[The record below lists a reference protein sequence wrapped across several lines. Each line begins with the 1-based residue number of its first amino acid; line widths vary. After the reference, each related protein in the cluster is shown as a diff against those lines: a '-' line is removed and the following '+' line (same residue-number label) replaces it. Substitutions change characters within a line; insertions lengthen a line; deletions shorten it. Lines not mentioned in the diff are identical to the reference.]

1 MLKTLKKINHA
12 QYLALLARAK
22 VLESDGHG
30 EKVLALPDGTL
41 VKVFRRKR
49 WLSTALL
56 FPYAHRFV
64 RNARRLAERNIRT
77 VRILGTVYC
86 PSVARHFVTYQP
98 LPGTTLRQALN
109 TVGRGQ
115 QSLLDSFACFVST
128 LHQKGVYFR
137 SLHFGNV
144 IVPPGGGQLGLIDIA
159 DMSLRSGPLP
169 VHHRAR
175 NFSHMLRYHEDRNS
189 LREYGWTNFLNG
201 YLRAARLS
209 PRDAQQL
216 LARVGKLL
224 DRYPL
229 ANDNANME
237 KFD

>member
-1 MLKTLKKINHA
+1 MKIDYA

-22 VLESDGHG
+22 ILESDGHG

-41 VKVFRRKR
+41 VKVYRRKR

-56 FPYAHRFV
+56 FPYARRFV

-77 VRILGTVYC
+77 MRVLEMAYC

-115 QSLLDSFACFVST
+115 QSLLDSFASFVST

-144 IVPPGGGQLGLIDIA
+144 VVPPDGGPLGLIDIA

-169 VHHRAR
+169 VRLRAR
-175 NFSHMLRYHEDRNS
+175 NFSHMLRYQEDRDS
-189 LREYGWTNFLNG
+189 LRNYGWTNFLDG

-209 PRDAQQL
+209 PSDAQQL
-216 LARVGKLL
+216 LARVGQLL
-224 DRYPL
+224 DR
-229 ANDNANME
+229 
-237 KFD
+237 